1 MLAPETLDEIAAAV
15 KAADRYGE
23 PLRIFGSDSKAFYGR
38 RVVGTPLSLRMLSG
52 VIAYEPT
59 ELVVTVRAGTRIG
72 DLEALLASEDQML
85 GCEPPHLGDDA
96 TIGGMIGTGL
106 AGPRRPYAGGVR
118 DSVLGIRCIVAG
130 GSLLRFGAA
139 PAA

>member
-15 KAADRYGE
+15 KAANRHGE

-59 ELVVTVRAGTRIG
+59 ELVVTVRAGTRTS
-72 DLEALLASEDQML
+72 DLEALLASEGQML
-85 GCEPPHLGDDA
+85 GCEPPHLGDDH
-96 TIGGMIGTGL
+96 
-106 AGPRRPYAGGVR
+106 
-118 DSVLGIRCIVAG
+118 
-130 GSLLRFGAA
+130 GAA
-139 PAA
+139 QFSNSPQRLFDHQNAFFSAVALDKLV